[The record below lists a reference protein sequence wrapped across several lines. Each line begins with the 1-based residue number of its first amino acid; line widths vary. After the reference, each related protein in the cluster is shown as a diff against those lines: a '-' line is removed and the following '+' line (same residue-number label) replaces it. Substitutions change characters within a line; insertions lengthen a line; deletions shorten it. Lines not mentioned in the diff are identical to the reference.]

1 MKSSILLLW
10 GLSLAFAVQLDLSPQ
25 DLQRAIREG
34 MAMNT
39 PTNGYLLKDYLLKEY
54 NSGVSLKP
62 GAGEVD
68 AVVVATPYERVRY
81 TSYLE
86 ALQQRPMTTAKARA
100 VLGQYRG
107 KVTFVIFA
115 HSPYTVDAEVE
126 QFLQAYGSTSIEDA
140 KGHTRQRSFL
150 DNYKSATLEVGG
162 KTYTARPS
170 VDGPYTD
177 IFSIQGSRPESRY
190 LGLISYSFDLGRQ
203 ATGGRLGAKG
213 ILRFKDSLGKTEY
226 VLDVDL
232 SRYF

>member
-1 MKSSILLLW
+1 MKRSILLLW

-34 MAMNT
+34 TAMNT
-39 PTNGYLLKDYLLKEY
+39 PSNGYILKDYLLKEY

-68 AVVVATPYERVRY
+68 AVVVATPYERIRY

-86 ALQQRPMTTAKARA
+86 ALQQRPMTIAKARA

-126 QFLQAYGSTSIEDA
+126 QFRQAYGNTSIKDA

-150 DNYKSATLEVGG
+150 DNYKSATLEVGD

-190 LGLISYSFDLGRQ
+190 LGLISYSFDLGHQ
-203 ATGGRLGAKG
+203 ADGGRLGAKG
-213 ILRFKDSLGKTEY
+213 ILRFKDSLGRTEY
-226 VLDVDL
+226 ALDVEL